1 MTERNSSNTFAIT
14 MLAGITG
21 MFLALLLAPRS
32 GQETRRKINMAA
44 GDLKDRTAEGMDTA
58 RANAE
63 DGLRQAKAIK
73 SRLSEA
79 ISARGKKTGRNNN
92 KDTNSPDSVQSPI
105 LTSWDEEV

>member
-14 MLAGITG
+14 MLAGMTG

-32 GQETRRKINMAA
+32 GRETRRKLEMAA
-44 GDLKDRTAEGMDTA
+44 GDLKDQTAEGMDSA

-63 DGLRQAKAIK
+63 EGLERARAIK

-79 ISARGKKTGRNNN
+79 INAHDKKTARDN
-92 KDTNSPDSVQSPI
+92 KDNNAQRSVQSPI